1 MKNEIKL
8 RASKV
13 LPKEYFIEE
22 VVITETN
29 DDDEPSGFEFTIVPY
44 DKEKKVSKKDM
55 QKISEMIADE
65 FWADNGE
72 EIENNKIIVLLSNVR
87 QLY

>member
-1 MKNEIKL
+1 MKDEIKL

-13 LPKEYFIEE
+13 LPKKYFIEE

-55 QKISEMIADE
+55 QKISEILADE

-72 EIENNKIIVLLSNVR
+72 EIENNKIIVALSNVR

>member
-1 MKNEIKL
+1 MKDEIKL

-44 DKEKKVSKKDM
+44 NKEKKVSKKDM
-55 QKISEMIADE
+55 QKISELLADE

>member
-1 MKNEIKL
+1 MEDEIKL

>member
-1 MKNEIKL
+1 MKDEIKL

-13 LPKEYFIEE
+13 LPKKYFIEE

-55 QKISEMIADE
+55 QKISEILADE

>member
-1 MKNEIKL
+1 MKDEIKMK
-8 RASKV
+8 ASKV
-13 LPKEYFIEE
+13 LPKKYFIEE
-22 VVITETN
+22 VVITET
-29 DDDEPSGFEFTIVPY
+29 DDDDQPSGFEFTIVPY

-55 QKISEMIADE
+55 QKISEMLADE

>member
-1 MKNEIKL
+1 MKDEIKL

-29 DDDEPSGFEFTIVPY
+29 DDDEPSEFEFTIVPY
-44 DKEKKVSKKDM
+44 NKEKKVSKKDM
-55 QKISEMIADE
+55 QKISEMLADE

>member
-1 MKNEIKL
+1 MKDEIKL

-13 LPKEYFIEE
+13 LPKKYFIEE
-22 VVITETN
+22 VVITET
-29 DDDEPSGFEFTIVPY
+29 DDDDQPSGFEFTIVPY

-55 QKISEMIADE
+55 QKISEILADE

>member
-1 MKNEIKL
+1 MKDEIKMK
-8 RASKV
+8 ASKV
-13 LPKEYFIEE
+13 LPKKYFIEK
-22 VVITETN
+22 VVITET
-29 DDDEPSGFEFTIVPY
+29 DDDDQPSGFEFTIVPC

-55 QKISEMIADE
+55 QKISEMLADE

-87 QLY
+87 ELY

>member
-1 MKNEIKL
+1 MKDEIKMK
-8 RASKV
+8 ASKV
-13 LPKEYFIEE
+13 LPKKYFIEK
-22 VVITETN
+22 VVITET
-29 DDDEPSGFEFTIVPY
+29 DDDDQPSGFEFTIVPY

-87 QLY
+87 ELY

>member
-1 MKNEIKL
+1 MKDEIKL

-13 LPKEYFIEE
+13 LPKKYFIEE

-29 DDDEPSGFEFTIVPY
+29 DDNEPSGFEFTIVPY

-55 QKISEMIADE
+55 QKISEMLADE